1 MNHVSLNLL
10 SSLSPAEEDAGDA
23 EQDAA
28 TDARQR
34 AVMSPGAELCCAAA
48 PPAVSLPNDSETSRL

>member
-1 MNHVSLNLL
+1 MTVFNLL

-28 TDARQR
+28 ADARQR
-34 AVMSPGAELCCAAA
+34 AVMCRSATCCLSP
-48 PPAVSLPNDSETSRL
+48 